1 MVVLR
6 EHQQAMVVTEDL
18 MVDLLFLEIQL
29 LPQEETYQPQ
39 WANQEFNPETVVV
52 VDITHQ
58 VLVQTAVLVVQD
70 K

>member
-39 WANQEFNPETVVV
+39 
-52 VDITHQ
+52 
-58 VLVQTAVLVVQD
+58 
-70 K
+70 